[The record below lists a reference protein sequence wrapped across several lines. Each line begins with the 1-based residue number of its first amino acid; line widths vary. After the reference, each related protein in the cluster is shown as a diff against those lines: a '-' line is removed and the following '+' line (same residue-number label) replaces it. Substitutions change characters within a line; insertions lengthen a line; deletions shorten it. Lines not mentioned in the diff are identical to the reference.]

1 MPWALMRRFGSCI
14 IQGVETGRAA
24 NTVRPGEFDLQ
35 QGVSNPQVWQAIAAV
50 IAALAALTGA
60 LYAVITRPLLSN
72 LTLVQTQMQT
82 SQTSIQA
89 QLTDIVARLS
99 RIEAKLDDYGE
110 RITRLE
116 ERTSPLR
123 KG

>member
-1 MPWALMRRFGSCI
+1 M
-14 IQGVETGRAA
+14 
-24 NTVRPGEFDLQ
+24 Q
-35 QGVSNPQVWQAIAAV
+35 QGVSNPQVWQAVAAV
-50 IAALAALTGA
+50 IAAYAALLGGLWA
-60 LYAVITRPLLSN
+60 IVTRPMVAHM
-72 LTLVQTQMQT
+72 LTM
-82 SQTSIQA
+82 QTSIQA
-89 QLTDIVARLS
+89 QLADILVRLG